1 MPPSRSPRRRTL
13 EERRQEIVEAGLR
26 VTLREG
32 VEAVSVRAV
41 AQEAEIS
48 LGTVHYCFE
57 DKGAMLRAMGRA
69 IALSASEPALAA
81 LDQGHDPETL
91 VKAAAA
97 ALLDGL
103 KQNQHMRLLTFEFAL
118 AGVRNRVLREVAQS
132 HLNQSYKFTREYL
145 DRLADRGGSRFAVDI
160 DFLSRFVAQQIDG
173 IEIGWLVDRDDAAAQ
188 RSFDE
193 IAQLVLGYMEP
204 AFGRG

>member
-1 MPPSRSPRRRTL
+1 MTEGRASRRKTL

-26 VTLREG
+26 VALREG

-57 DKGAMLRAMGRA
+57 DKAEMLRAMGRA
-69 IALSASEPALAA
+69 IALTASEPALAA

-91 VKAAAA
+91 IAASSQSM
-97 ALLDGL
+97 LDGL

-118 AGVRNRVLREVAQS
+118 AGVRSRVLREVAQA
-132 HLNQSYKFTREYL
+132 HLDQSYRFTKEYL
-145 DRLADRGGSRFAVDI
+145 IKLADRGASRFSVDV
-160 DFLSRFVAQQIDG
+160 DFLARFAAQQIDG
-173 IEIGWLVDRDDAAAQ
+173 IEIGWLVDRDDEAAQ
-188 RSFDE
+188 KAFDE
-193 IAQLVLGYMEP
+193 LGRLVLRYLVP
-204 AFGRG
+204 AFDRK

>member
-1 MPPSRSPRRRTL
+1 MTSTRAPRRRTL

-26 VTLREG
+26 VALREG

-57 DKGAMLRAMGRA
+57 DKAAMLRAMGRA
-69 IALSASEPALAA
+69 IAVTASEPMLAA
-81 LDQGHDPETL
+81 LDQGHDPQTL
-91 VKAAAA
+91 VKAAAG
-97 ALLDGL
+97 ALLVGL

-118 AGVRNRVLREVAQS
+118 AGVRNRVLREVAQG
-132 HLNQSYKFTREYL
+132 HLDQSYRFVREYL
-145 DRLADRGGSRFAVDI
+145 NRLADRGASRYSVDV
-160 DFLSRFVAQQIDG
+160 DFLSRFVTQQIDG

-188 RSFDE
+188 QAFDE
-193 IAQLVLGYMEP
+193 LARLVLGYMTP
-204 AFGRG
+204 AFGRS